1 MNPDFVPVTMR
12 AFLLKDEPH
21 PLCMRVTLDDRNVA
35 WWLGWTRPFVID
47 LIFFLYFFVAE
58 GATVHQSLM
67 YSALLAHRV
76 TRNGTAMVILHSG
89 DTDLD

>member
-47 LIFFLYFFVAE
+47 LIFFFIFLR
-58 GATVHQSLM
+58 G
-67 YSALLAHRV
+67 
-76 TRNGTAMVILHSG
+76 
-89 DTDLD
+89 